1 MATAKAAVYS
11 EGGNVGPSIINPNIV
26 TTGVVQ
32 VNGDHDLTF
41 NGTVTA
47 ERIEAFGGTTS
58 IYNDN
63 VTVTDEFIFG
73 NAVAVFN
80 GDYRRNVCEGCTVG
94 MGITNAGS
102 DITFT
107 TFSSND
113 PAHPDGVDI
122 LNLYNG
128 HTIRNGQDNTFND
141 TKPWSRNGTANI
153 YSLNGFDD
161 SVEFFGT
168 DPDSSM
174 AIQFGAASGANSL
187 VWETPNFM
195 NGGTYPVSNFEIG
208 TDSLQI
214 GTGGE
219 FTDDLLA
226 TITINGIAYSATDP
240 GNGRPVLESRRRPLR
255 SVLQRADSLE
265 GDYNENNSVDA
276 ADYTIW
282 RNNFGTNF
290 DLPNRGQG
298 ITGPVSGLDY
308 NTWKSNF
315 GSGSGPE
322 RSSVRRSPSRYA
334 PHERVGGYG
343 SLDRGL
349 GAKVRSEFRGK
360 RVHRRATCASRAR
373 RKAEGGFAVRGSLAW
388 KQFAVQAEDRGD
400 GGRRRVGGIWNWIS
414 KSENSRWT

>member
-1 MATAKAAVYS
+1 MKCRNIGLAKLLSHISLVSLLWVTSHAAIAAELEWIGAIDNDVTNGANWSGGVAPGGTDRANFRNGESTNPTPNVGANNVTWDQLRFNNIGPTTINGTGTITLNNLNSNGNGQAAVYS

-32 VNGDHDLTF
+32 TNGQHNVTF

-47 ERIEAFGGTTS
+47 GRIEAFGGATGT
-58 IYNDN
+58 YNGN

-80 GDYRRNVCEGCTVG
+80 GDYRRNVCEGCGVG
-94 MGITNAGS
+94 MGITNSGS

-113 PAHPDGVDI
+113 PNHPNGVDI

-168 DPDSSM
+168 DGGSSM

-195 NGGTYPVSNFEIG
+195 NGGTYPVTQFENG
-208 TDSLQI
+208 LDSLQL
-214 GTGGE
+214 GTTTPFDAAQLG
-219 FTDDLLA
+219 A
-226 TITINGIAYSATDP
+226 IKVNGLSYSATDP
-240 GNGRPVLESRRRPLR
+240 LNSGQYWNLNANKFVEIHQ
-255 SVLQRADSLE
+255 SV
-265 GDYNENNSVDA
+265 
-276 ADYTIW
+276 
-282 RNNFGTNF
+282 
-290 DLPNRGQG
+290 
-298 ITGPVSGLDY
+298 
-308 NTWKSNF
+308 
-315 GSGSGPE
+315 PE
-322 RSSVRRSPSRYA
+322 PS
-334 PHERVGGYG
+334 
-343 SLDRGL
+343 
-349 GAKVRSEFRGK
+349 
-360 RVHRRATCASRAR
+360 T
-373 RKAEGGFAVRGSLAW
+373 
-388 KQFAVQAEDRGD
+388 
-400 GGRRRVGGIWNWIS
+400 
-414 KSENSRWT
+414 